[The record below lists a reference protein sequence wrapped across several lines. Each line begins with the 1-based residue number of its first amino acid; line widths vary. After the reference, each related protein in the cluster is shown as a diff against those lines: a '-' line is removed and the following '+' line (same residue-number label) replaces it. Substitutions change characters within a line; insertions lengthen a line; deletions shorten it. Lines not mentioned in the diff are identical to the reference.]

1 MTTAAA
7 VACCSGLPCL
17 VLPIAL
23 LILASAATAVAGGS
37 SVRVIDLS
45 GEMLELR
52 GDAVELDPGQV
63 ATAVGWTPDGQL
75 LTVATT
81 VSCSSA
87 GRCMTCS
94 AAECYMLE
102 GCTGALADNTSAL
115 LQLPIS

>member
-1 MTTAAA
+1 MT
-7 VACCSGLPCL
+7 
-17 VLPIAL
+17 L
-23 LILASAATAVAGGS
+23 LILALSATAVAGGS

-81 VSCSSA
+81 VSCTVA
-87 GRCMTCS
+87 GKHACSRVLHAQRPHRCV
-94 AAECYMLE
+94 
-102 GCTGALADNTSAL
+102 G
-115 LQLPIS
+115 